1 MAEQASET
9 QVYKLSVLAQRQHLP
24 SLPGQEEGTTYG
36 VVWSSFPMPAH
47 GSCYVVK
54 FNNARSISFLAY
66 IDDQGAVFPVDQPIT
81 LAPAACPD
89 FAVTPDERGYS
100 GTVLIRGEG
109 ASLQPLS
116 KYRGSF
122 KGTMRE
128 VSDSETWNTSRSLTY
143 RPFMASMYLRY
154 CVFDSERRN
163 VGKGPSISI
172 DMRAYPLDEPV
183 DIMGAFSWLPLPDA
197 IDAVVYQ
204 IGEHDRSSGIER
216 FARRIF
222 GEIDVDFLRTLMQR
236 SSIALAYIERMD
248 AYYINFD
255 HTAFSAGEADAIF
268 AVEAAINRLH
278 RVLGMLGFAH
288 CAASASPSEEAC
300 SAYDQAAFSG
310 ITSWVKRLMDD
321 AISANAWIQPGHIAA
336 RPGGE
341 WDVRTRF
348 ASSCERLG
356 LIVRLE
362 YDYRFDSAAREL
374 RVRFGVP
381 QASSMPASRFDVL
394 EGAWVSI
401 DNDERA
407 RYATEYANRMVLVLA
422 AAAFSSSLSMR
433 RCVVEKWDALRDAS
447 LSVAFDRTEFTTH
460 LMPLANELD
469 GAPLS
474 CETATERLSRS
485 VTPERMQ
492 RDIPASLQAAPRED
506 TRPLPRALQ
515 DLLLA
520 DSIDE
525 LEVMEAPDD
534 PYMVRFNELRASAP
548 SGPARAERGYT
559 ELIEELE
566 ARCAAVEFM
575 SDRPIITRFCENHL
589 GRILLPVLEENRS
602 VRINRAPDALFFAR
616 YELCDLYMG
625 AGAFERALPEARKL
639 LDLATTSM
647 QSYSML
653 VNVLAR
659 LERFQEVIDVAKNGL
674 RVAYDRSSIAYLF
687 YRVAFAY
694 WVLGDRET
702 AMACYRLVPRDEHI
716 TPMAD
721 EELSQLLA
729 EMGRS
734 ERPTLREAAA
744 RAEQMGVPVPPS
756 PETTSQVADATVLLT
771 DNGFHYLA
779 SRCVYHMWRIM
790 ARDELSAVHRS
801 LLP

>member
-1 MAEQASET
+1 M
-9 QVYKLSVLAQRQHLP
+9 
-24 SLPGQEEGTTYG
+24 
-36 VVWSSFPMPAH
+36 
-47 GSCYVVK
+47 
-54 FNNARSISFLAY
+54 
-66 IDDQGAVFPVDQPIT
+66 
-81 LAPAACPD
+81 
-89 FAVTPDERGYS
+89 
-100 GTVLIRGEG
+100 
-109 ASLQPLS
+109 
-116 KYRGSF
+116 
-122 KGTMRE
+122 
-128 VSDSETWNTSRSLTY
+128 
-143 RPFMASMYLRY
+143 RPFSR
-154 CVFDSERRN
+154 
-163 VGKGPSISI
+163 
-172 DMRAYPLDEPV
+172 
-183 DIMGAFSWLPLPDA
+183 LPLPDA

-204 IGEHDRSSGIER
+204 IGEHERPSGIER
-216 FARRIF
+216 FALRVF
-222 GEIDVDFLRTLMQR
+222 GEIDVDSLRTLMQR

-255 HTAFSAGEADAIF
+255 HTAFSAEEADAIF

-321 AISANAWIQPGHIAA
+321 AISANAWIQPGYIAA

-348 ASSCERLG
+348 ASACERLG

-433 RCVVEKWDALRDAS
+433 RFVVEKWDALRDAS

-460 LMPLANELD
+460 LMPLASELD

-506 TRPLPRALQ
+506 MRPLPRALQ

-525 LEVMEAPDD
+525 LEVMEVPDD
-534 PYMVRFNELRASAP
+534 PYMVRCNELRASAP
-548 SGPARAERGYT
+548 SDPARAERGYT

-589 GRILLPVLEENRS
+589 GRILLPVLEEDRS

-756 PETTSQVADATVLLT
+756 PETASQVADATVLLT

-779 SRCVYHMWRIM
+779 SRCVYHMWRIT

>member
-1 MAEQASET
+1 
-9 QVYKLSVLAQRQHLP
+9 
-24 SLPGQEEGTTYG
+24 
-36 VVWSSFPMPAH
+36 
-47 GSCYVVK
+47 
-54 FNNARSISFLAY
+54 
-66 IDDQGAVFPVDQPIT
+66 
-81 LAPAACPD
+81 
-89 FAVTPDERGYS
+89 
-100 GTVLIRGEG
+100 
-109 ASLQPLS
+109 
-116 KYRGSF
+116 
-122 KGTMRE
+122 
-128 VSDSETWNTSRSLTY
+128 
-143 RPFMASMYLRY
+143 
-154 CVFDSERRN
+154 
-163 VGKGPSISI
+163 
-172 DMRAYPLDEPV
+172 
-183 DIMGAFSWLPLPDA
+183 
-197 IDAVVYQ
+197 
-204 IGEHDRSSGIER
+204 
-216 FARRIF
+216 
-222 GEIDVDFLRTLMQR
+222 MQR

-255 HTAFSAGEADAIF
+255 HTAFSAEEADAIF

-381 QASSMPASRFDVL
+381 EASSMPASRFDVL

-520 DSIDE
+520 DSVDE
-525 LEVMEAPDD
+525 LEVMEVPDD
-534 PYMVRFNELRASAP
+534 PYMARCNELRASAP
-548 SGPARAERGYT
+548 SDPARAERGYT

-566 ARCAAVEFM
+566 AWCAAVEFM

-716 TPMAD
+716 TPMVD

-756 PETTSQVADATVLLT
+756 PETASQVADATVLLT

-779 SRCVYHMWRIM
+779 SRCVYHMWRIT

>member
-1 MAEQASET
+1 
-9 QVYKLSVLAQRQHLP
+9 
-24 SLPGQEEGTTYG
+24 
-36 VVWSSFPMPAH
+36 
-47 GSCYVVK
+47 
-54 FNNARSISFLAY
+54 
-66 IDDQGAVFPVDQPIT
+66 
-81 LAPAACPD
+81 
-89 FAVTPDERGYS
+89 
-100 GTVLIRGEG
+100 
-109 ASLQPLS
+109 
-116 KYRGSF
+116 
-122 KGTMRE
+122 
-128 VSDSETWNTSRSLTY
+128 
-143 RPFMASMYLRY
+143 
-154 CVFDSERRN
+154 
-163 VGKGPSISI
+163 
-172 DMRAYPLDEPV
+172 
-183 DIMGAFSWLPLPDA
+183 
-197 IDAVVYQ
+197 
-204 IGEHDRSSGIER
+204 
-216 FARRIF
+216 
-222 GEIDVDFLRTLMQR
+222 MQR

-248 AYYINFD
+248 AYYVNFD

-348 ASSCERLG
+348 SSSCERLG

-362 YDYRFDSAAREL
+362 YDYRFDSVAREL
-374 RVRFGVP
+374 RVRFGMP

-460 LMPLANELD
+460 LMPLASELD

-474 CETATERLSRS
+474 CEAATERLSRS

-506 TRPLPRALQ
+506 MRPLPRALQ

-534 PYMVRFNELRASAP
+534 PYMARCNELRASA
-548 SGPARAERGYT
+548 SSDPAHAERGYT

-589 GRILLPVLEENRS
+589 GRILLPVLEEDRS

-744 RAEQMGVPVPPS
+744 RAEQMGVPVPPG
-756 PETTSQVADATVLLT
+756 PETASQVADATVLLT
-771 DNGFHYLA
+771 DNGFYYLA
-779 SRCVYHMWRIM
+779 SRCVYHMWRIT
-790 ARDELSAVHRS
+790 ARDELSAVYRS

>member
-1 MAEQASET
+1 
-9 QVYKLSVLAQRQHLP
+9 
-24 SLPGQEEGTTYG
+24 
-36 VVWSSFPMPAH
+36 
-47 GSCYVVK
+47 
-54 FNNARSISFLAY
+54 
-66 IDDQGAVFPVDQPIT
+66 
-81 LAPAACPD
+81 
-89 FAVTPDERGYS
+89 
-100 GTVLIRGEG
+100 
-109 ASLQPLS
+109 
-116 KYRGSF
+116 
-122 KGTMRE
+122 
-128 VSDSETWNTSRSLTY
+128 
-143 RPFMASMYLRY
+143 
-154 CVFDSERRN
+154 
-163 VGKGPSISI
+163 
-172 DMRAYPLDEPV
+172 
-183 DIMGAFSWLPLPDA
+183 
-197 IDAVVYQ
+197 
-204 IGEHDRSSGIER
+204 
-216 FARRIF
+216 
-222 GEIDVDFLRTLMQR
+222 MQR
-236 SSIALAYIERMD
+236 SSTALAYIERMD

-381 QASSMPASRFDVL
+381 QAPSMPASRFDML

-422 AAAFSSSLSMR
+422 AAAFSSSLSMK

-460 LMPLANELD
+460 LMPLASELD

-492 RDIPASLQAAPRED
+492 RDIPATLQAAPRED
-506 TRPLPRALQ
+506 VRPLPRALQ

-525 LEVMEAPDD
+525 LEVMEVPDD
-534 PYMVRFNELRASAP
+534 PYMARFNELRASAP
-548 SGPARAERGYT
+548 SDPARAERGYT

-589 GRILLPVLEENRS
+589 GRILLPVLEEDRS

-616 YELCDLYMG
+616 YELCNLYMG

-729 EMGRS
+729 EIGRS

-756 PETTSQVADATVLLT
+756 PEAASQVADATVLLT

-779 SRCVYHMWRIM
+779 SRCVYHMWRIT

>member
-1 MAEQASET
+1 M
-9 QVYKLSVLAQRQHLP
+9 K
-24 SLPGQEEGTTYG
+24 
-36 VVWSSFPMPAH
+36 
-47 GSCYVVK
+47 
-54 FNNARSISFLAY
+54 
-66 IDDQGAVFPVDQPIT
+66 
-81 LAPAACPD
+81 
-89 FAVTPDERGYS
+89 
-100 GTVLIRGEG
+100 
-109 ASLQPLS
+109 
-116 KYRGSF
+116 
-122 KGTMRE
+122 
-128 VSDSETWNTSRSLTY
+128 
-143 RPFMASMYLRY
+143 
-154 CVFDSERRN
+154 
-163 VGKGPSISI
+163 
-172 DMRAYPLDEPV
+172 
-183 DIMGAFSWLPLPDA
+183 
-197 IDAVVYQ
+197 
-204 IGEHDRSSGIER
+204 
-216 FARRIF
+216 
-222 GEIDVDFLRTLMQR
+222 
-236 SSIALAYIERMD
+236 
-248 AYYINFD
+248 
-255 HTAFSAGEADAIF
+255 
-268 AVEAAINRLH
+268 
-278 RVLGMLGFAH
+278 
-288 CAASASPSEEAC
+288 
-300 SAYDQAAFSG
+300 
-310 ITSWVKRLMDD
+310 
-321 AISANAWIQPGHIAA
+321 
-336 RPGGE
+336 
-341 WDVRTRF
+341 
-348 ASSCERLG
+348 
-356 LIVRLE
+356 
-362 YDYRFDSAAREL
+362 
-374 RVRFGVP
+374 
-381 QASSMPASRFDVL
+381 
-394 EGAWVSI
+394 
-401 DNDERA
+401 
-407 RYATEYANRMVLVLA
+407 
-422 AAAFSSSLSMR
+422 

-460 LMPLANELD
+460 LMPLASELD

-506 TRPLPRALQ
+506 MRPLPRALQ

-534 PYMVRFNELRASAP
+534 PYMARFNELRAYAP
-548 SGPARAERGYT
+548 SDPARAERGYT

-589 GRILLPVLEENRS
+589 GRILLPVLEEDRS

-674 RVAYDRSSIAYLF
+674 CVAYDRSSIAYLF

-694 WVLGDRET
+694 WVLGDHET

-756 PETTSQVADATVLLT
+756 PETASQVADATVLLT

-779 SRCVYHMWRIM
+779 SRCVYHMWRIT

>member
-1 MAEQASET
+1 
-9 QVYKLSVLAQRQHLP
+9 
-24 SLPGQEEGTTYG
+24 
-36 VVWSSFPMPAH
+36 
-47 GSCYVVK
+47 
-54 FNNARSISFLAY
+54 
-66 IDDQGAVFPVDQPIT
+66 
-81 LAPAACPD
+81 
-89 FAVTPDERGYS
+89 
-100 GTVLIRGEG
+100 
-109 ASLQPLS
+109 
-116 KYRGSF
+116 
-122 KGTMRE
+122 
-128 VSDSETWNTSRSLTY
+128 
-143 RPFMASMYLRY
+143 
-154 CVFDSERRN
+154 
-163 VGKGPSISI
+163 
-172 DMRAYPLDEPV
+172 
-183 DIMGAFSWLPLPDA
+183 
-197 IDAVVYQ
+197 
-204 IGEHDRSSGIER
+204 
-216 FARRIF
+216 
-222 GEIDVDFLRTLMQR
+222 
-236 SSIALAYIERMD
+236 
-248 AYYINFD
+248 
-255 HTAFSAGEADAIF
+255 
-268 AVEAAINRLH
+268 
-278 RVLGMLGFAH
+278 
-288 CAASASPSEEAC
+288 
-300 SAYDQAAFSG
+300 
-310 ITSWVKRLMDD
+310 MDD

-394 EGAWVSI
+394 EGAWVPI
-401 DNDERA
+401 NNDERA

-460 LMPLANELD
+460 LMPLASELD

-492 RDIPASLQAAPRED
+492 RDIPATLQAAPRED
-506 TRPLPRALQ
+506 VRPLPRALQ

-534 PYMVRFNELRASAP
+534 PYMARFNELRASAP
-548 SGPARAERGYT
+548 SDPARAERGYT

-589 GRILLPVLEENRS
+589 GRILLPVLEEDRS

-702 AMACYRLVPRDEHI
+702 AMACYRLVPRDEHV

-756 PETTSQVADATVLLT
+756 PEAASQVADATVLLT

-779 SRCVYHMWRIM
+779 SRCVYHMWRIT

>member
-1 MAEQASET
+1 
-9 QVYKLSVLAQRQHLP
+9 
-24 SLPGQEEGTTYG
+24 
-36 VVWSSFPMPAH
+36 
-47 GSCYVVK
+47 
-54 FNNARSISFLAY
+54 
-66 IDDQGAVFPVDQPIT
+66 
-81 LAPAACPD
+81 
-89 FAVTPDERGYS
+89 
-100 GTVLIRGEG
+100 
-109 ASLQPLS
+109 
-116 KYRGSF
+116 
-122 KGTMRE
+122 
-128 VSDSETWNTSRSLTY
+128 
-143 RPFMASMYLRY
+143 
-154 CVFDSERRN
+154 
-163 VGKGPSISI
+163 
-172 DMRAYPLDEPV
+172 
-183 DIMGAFSWLPLPDA
+183 
-197 IDAVVYQ
+197 
-204 IGEHDRSSGIER
+204 
-216 FARRIF
+216 
-222 GEIDVDFLRTLMQR
+222 
-236 SSIALAYIERMD
+236 
-248 AYYINFD
+248 
-255 HTAFSAGEADAIF
+255 
-268 AVEAAINRLH
+268 
-278 RVLGMLGFAH
+278 
-288 CAASASPSEEAC
+288 
-300 SAYDQAAFSG
+300 
-310 ITSWVKRLMDD
+310 
-321 AISANAWIQPGHIAA
+321 
-336 RPGGE
+336 
-341 WDVRTRF
+341 
-348 ASSCERLG
+348 
-356 LIVRLE
+356 
-362 YDYRFDSAAREL
+362 
-374 RVRFGVP
+374 
-381 QASSMPASRFDVL
+381 
-394 EGAWVSI
+394 
-401 DNDERA
+401 
-407 RYATEYANRMVLVLA
+407 
-422 AAAFSSSLSMR
+422 
-433 RCVVEKWDALRDAS
+433 
-447 LSVAFDRTEFTTH
+447 
-460 LMPLANELD
+460 
-469 GAPLS
+469 
-474 CETATERLSRS
+474 
-485 VTPERMQ
+485 MQ

-515 DLLLA
+515 DLLLS

-548 SGPARAERGYT
+548 SDPARAERGYT